1 MHQDRLW
8 TGKRPVLWSEQ
19 FTAAQK
25 RLTLFNLRQ
34 AIHDFKAKEGERKKH
49 RKQMR
54 TFMSLK
60 QAGKQTEIYRQLMEM
75 EFDITS
81 KVKTEV
87 EKVTAEHNDY
97 LGQNLKKQI
106 NKESNK
112 TRKDFVAAH
121 EDSARRLVELQR
133 LSSRDSLLASPGRG

>member
-1 MHQDRLW
+1 M
-8 TGKRPVLWSEQ
+8 LWSEQ

-97 LGQNLKKQI
+97 LEKNVKKQI
-106 NKESNK
+106 KTESVR
-112 TRKDFVAAH
+112 TRKEFEH
-121 EDSARRLVELQR
+121 FG
-133 LSSRDSLLASPGRG
+133 SSSLCEGTT

>member
-1 MHQDRLW
+1 
-8 TGKRPVLWSEQ
+8 
-19 FTAAQK
+19 
-25 RLTLFNLRQ
+25 
-34 AIHDFKAKEGERKKH
+34 
-49 RKQMR
+49 
-54 TFMSLK
+54 MSLK

-112 TRKDFVAAH
+112 TRNDFATAH
-121 EDSARRLVELQR
+121 NDSTRRLDVELQR
-133 LSSRDSLLASPGRG
+133 LSSSNSLLTSPGPGRG